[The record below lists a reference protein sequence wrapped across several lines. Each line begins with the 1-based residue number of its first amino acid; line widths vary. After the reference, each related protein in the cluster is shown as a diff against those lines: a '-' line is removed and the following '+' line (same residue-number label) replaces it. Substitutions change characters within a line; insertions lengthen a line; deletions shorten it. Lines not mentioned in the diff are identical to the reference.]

1 MNSLKRNIEKI
12 FQIKQ
17 NIYTSQYY
25 DHFVSM
31 KNTFT
36 MKTISIVM
44 TSSNRSK
51 QTYYTLNSFK
61 NSSYT
66 NIHVVL
72 VDDSNTDPVDF
83 NILKEYPFSIDFIKI
98 KRENKFWI
106 NPCVNYNIGFL
117 FIKGGK
123 VIIQNAE
130 VFHVGDVLKYIDE
143 IVNDTSYHVFD
154 VKSSNS
160 YISNEI
166 IYSNNNYNIDIYNNL
181 SIFNK
186 GPTEWYQCSKT
197 NNRRFHFLTAMT
209 LYTFKI
215 FQGFSYDYTFGGSY
229 DDDDLVLKIISK
241 NIPIISVDHKIS
253 KCGGIHLYHVLAGND
268 WEKGVESNCALFTAK
283 KGYYNINKAYI
294 EISESC
300 DLYDENIRRVFH

>member
-1 MNSLKRNIEKI
+1 MNSLIRNFEKI
-12 FQIKQ
+12 FEIKQ

-36 MKTISIVM
+36 MNTISIIM

-72 VDDSNTDPVDF
+72 VDDSTTDPVDF

-98 KRENKFWI
+98 KRENKIWI

-130 VFHVGDVLKYIDE
+130 VFHVGDVLKYVNE
-143 IVNDTSYHVFD
+143 TVNDISYHVFD

-160 YISNEI
+160 YNSNEI
-166 IYSNNNYNIDIYNNL
+166 IYSNNNHSIDVYNNP
-181 SIFNK
+181 SIFNS
-186 GPTEWYQCSKT
+186 GVIAWYQSSKT
-197 NNRRFHFLTAMT
+197 NNRGFHFLTAMT

-215 FQGFSYDYTFGGSY
+215 FQEFSYDYAFGGAW

-241 NIPIISVDHKIS
+241 KIPIVSVDHTIS

-268 WEKGVESNCALFTAK
+268 WEKGVETNTSLFAAK
-283 KGYYNINKAYI
+283 KNYYNVNKAYI
-294 EISESC
+294 EITESRE
-300 DLYDENIRRVFH
+300 LYEENMKKIMC